1 LREGSGE
8 AEQKGLPRSH
18 FKKFIGSAAAS
29 RCCRLLTRRLTIR
42 KRFPTINIVLFV
54 LTALTTTAVGAL
66 YANSTFDSWILFFL
80 RGWVFS
86 VPLMTIL
93 LVHEMGHYLTGRRH
107 LLDVTP
113 PYFIPAI
120 PPLGTFGAFIKIRSP
135 ITNRKVL
142 VEVGASGP
150 MAGALVA
157 IPLLVVGLYLSE
169 IRPQMGEAKGFAFG
183 SSIILELLCWLRF
196 GEFSFNSTILL
207 HPTAMAAWF
216 GLFVTAMNLLPIG
229 QLDGGHVI
237 YALFGPRRAQIIS
250 VIVFACLIPLG
261 ILLWPG
267 WFMFGILTL
276 FLGLRHPPPLD
287 PYTPLD
293 RGGRLLGWAAIV
305 LFLLTFIPVPLNF
318 VE

>member
-1 LREGSGE
+1 
-8 AEQKGLPRSH
+8 
-18 FKKFIGSAAAS
+18 
-29 RCCRLLTRRLTIR
+29 
-42 KRFPTINIVLFV
+42 VLFV

-66 YANSTFDSWILFFL
+66 YTNDKFDSWILFFL

-135 ITNRKVL
+135 IPNRKVL
-142 VEVGASGP
+142 LRVGASGP
-150 MAGALVA
+150 MAGALIA
-157 IPLLVVGLYLSE
+157 IPLLIVGLYLSE
-169 IRPQMGEAKGFAFG
+169 MRLQVGEAKGFQFG
-183 SSIILELLCWLRF
+183 TSIILELLCLLRF
-196 GEFSFNSTILL
+196 GEFSFNATIHL
-207 HPTAMAAWF
+207 HATAIAAWF

-237 YALFGPRRAQIIS
+237 YALFGPRRAHIIS

-261 ILLWPG
+261 IVLWPG
-267 WFMFGILTL
+267 WLMFGILTL

-293 RGGRLLGWAAIV
+293 RSGRLLGWAAIV